1 VSVTPS
7 AGTLQVKLAGARS
20 PACRPPGARSTRE
33 AAVKAR
39 WIRFGEIEV
48 EGVRYDHDIVIDKG
62 KVAKRAKKASK
73 PYRGEFGHTP
83 LSADEPIPWGGKRL
97 IVGTGES
104 GGLPIMPAVW
114 DEARR
119 RGIEIVAEPTERALL
134 LLRDADAGDVRAI
147 LHVTC

>member
-1 VSVTPS
+1 M
-7 AGTLQVKLAGARS
+7 
-20 PACRPPGARSTRE
+20 
-33 AAVKAR
+33 KAR

-104 GGLPIMPAVW
+104 GSLPIMPAVW

-119 RGIEIVAEPTERALL
+119 RGIEIVAAS
-134 LLRDADAGDVRAI
+134 DAAAY
-147 LHVTC
+147 VTGHTLYVDGGFSIMAW